1 MSGIVK
7 LSKLIVLLTLGLLV
21 VPTCMLTTVPMGSI
35 GVRSSNMSGVLL
47 ADLKPGWHLDIPGIH
62 RFTMLPSS
70 YQLLNYTSDENKSL
84 LIRTQDNNNV
94 TIDVTVPYR
103 IIPDEAHLLMEE
115 GAHLPTGD
123 GGFRFQR
130 LASNT
135 AVSVLREE
143 LAQLQTAE
151 FYDTARRLEVA
162 DQTLK
167 MLNEKLKLIHLEAES
182 VLIRAVAFRPE
193 YEAQLQA
200 IQLNE
205 QNKLLDGARKSVAE
219 KQQTLD
225 NYTLETNA
233 LAAARAQEWIGIEAE
248 LERSYQVGFL
258 DLGGE
263 AATPG
268 KARQMLT
275 EMSEEDRQALRENAK
290 KVLDIENLDK
300 ITDAYLLGIKN
311 IEAETLAYKTK
322 VLAEADGISARQK
335 AEGDAQLAA
344 VRGEFESKLNALL
357 DSPAGRAYV
366 AYKSAQNITF
376 DSNLTFQSDDGI
388 PSVLRLRDFAAEF
401 MGTK

>member
-1 MSGIVK
+1 MSGIIK
-7 LSKLIVLLTLGLLV
+7 LSKLIVLLTLGLLI

-47 ADLKPGWHLDIPGIH
+47 ADLEPGWHLDIPGVH

-70 YQLLNYTSDENKSL
+70 YQLLNYTSDDNKSL

-103 IIPDEAHLLMEE
+103 IIPNEAHLLMEE

-123 GGFRFQR
+123 GGYRFQR

-143 LAQLQTAE
+143 LAQLKTSE

-162 DQTLK
+162 EKTLVV
-167 MLNEKLKLIHLEAES
+167 LNEKLKSIHLEAES
-182 VLIRAVAFRPE
+182 VLIRAVGFRPE

-205 QNKLLDGARKSVAE
+205 QNKLLDGARKLVAE

-233 LAAARAQEWIGIEAE
+233 LAAARTQEWVGIQAE
-248 LERSYQVGFL
+248 LERAYQVGFL
-258 DLGGE
+258 SLGGE

-268 KARQMLT
+268 KARQMLK
-275 EMSEEDRQALRENAK
+275 EMSDEDRQKLREEAK
-290 KVLDIENLDK
+290 KMLEIDDLGK

-311 IEAETLAYKTK
+311 IEAETLAYKQR

-335 AEGDAQLAA
+335 AEGDAEMAA

-366 AYKSAQNITF
+366 AWKTAENITF

-388 PSVLRLRDFAAEF
+388 PSVLRLREFAAEF
-401 MGTK
+401 MGAK

>member
-1 MSGIVK
+1 MSGITRI
-7 LSKLIVLLTLGLLV
+7 SQLIVLLTLGLLV

-35 GVRSSNMSGVLL
+35 GVRSSNMSGVSLQ
-47 ADLKPGWHLDIPGIH
+47 DLKPGWHLDIPGVH
-62 RFTMLPSS
+62 RFSLLPSR
-70 YQLLNYTSDENKSL
+70 YQLLNYTKDEGKSL
-84 LIRTQDNNNV
+84 LIRTKDNNNV
-94 TIDVTVPYR
+94 NIDITVPYR

-115 GAHLPTGD
+115 GNHLPTGE

-143 LAQLQTAE
+143 LAQLKTSE
-151 FYDTARRLEVA
+151 FYNTARRLEVA
-162 DQTLK
+162 ERTLLV
-167 MLNEKLKLIHLEAES
+167 LNEKLKLIHLEAES

-205 QNKLLDGARKSVAE
+205 QNKLLDGARTFVAQ

-233 LAAARAQEWIGIEAE
+233 LAAARAQEWIGIQAD
-248 LERSYQVGFL
+248 LERAYQVGFL
-258 DLGGE
+258 TLGGE

-268 KARQMLT
+268 KAKQFLKDMPD
-275 EMSEEDRQALRENAK
+275 EEREALRAK
-290 KVLDIENLDK
+290 AKDVLGIEKLEKV
-300 ITDAYLLGIKN
+300 TDAYLLGIKN
-311 IEAETLAYKTK
+311 IEAETLAYKQR
-322 VLAEADGISARQK
+322 VLAEADGISSRQR
-335 AEGDAQLAA
+335 AEGDAELAA

-366 AYKSAQNITF
+366 AWKTAEYVTF
-376 DSNLTFQSDDGI
+376 DSNLTFQSDGGI
-388 PSVLRLRDFAAEF
+388 PSVLRLREFATQF
-401 MGTK
+401 MGAK